1 MSRRIFE
8 GRGLRGARKHNAK
21 AKKRYHTMSATA
33 ALLQAVRRL
42 CYHMLEEVGRET
54 NALTRNSH
62 HFGLGRDLQ
71 PTTALW
77 RKARSTACG

>member
-21 AKKRYHTMSATA
+21 AKKCYHTMSATA